1 MSRSPIVVAERIS
14 ILITTVVMVGCERE
28 DPGAVSGTDFA
39 TYAFEAETR
48 VDGYAADLVPIG
60 WIGPSPSDVIAVVQI
75 QDRRV
80 RLFDSLGVEVGAVGQ
95 QGEGPGEFMR
105 PVQAGWLSDDL
116 WVNDVQLDRVTVFS
130 PGLEVIRTIRVPSIA
145 VPRSEDREQLPDFP
159 FVTPFA
165 LYDDEAMLV
174 SSQVASGDERAE
186 SLGISSAYLKINA
199 TGEIQNVVISMAP
212 DRSSVSE
219 PLPNGGYVAATV
231 PFFPSRMRAVAP
243 NGVLVGLLTTEV
255 TGPGGGS
262 FQVHVIDG
270 DGTEVFGRVFP
281 FDGDPIPQAVVDSVI
296 RARSSGGPDP
306 AVGARLMEQARP
318 LIPAVY
324 PPVEGFFLGT
334 DGRVWIGLRA
344 TAEGNPWMVLSP
356 GGDLVATAIAPSGS
370 SLRAASDRRV
380 WAVEQDEF
388 DVESI
393 VQYRIE
399 RID

>member
-1 MSRSPIVVAERIS
+1 MSRSRILVTECVA
-14 ILITTVVMVGCERE
+14 ILITTVVVVGCERE
-28 DPGAVSGTDFA
+28 DPGAVGGTDVA
-39 TYAFEAETR
+39 TYTFEAEAR

-60 WIGPSPSDVIAVVQI
+60 WLGPSPSDVIAVVQI
-75 QDRRV
+75 QARKV
-80 RLFDSLGVEVGAVGQ
+80 RLFDSLGVDVGSVGQ

-105 PVQAGWLSDDL
+105 PVQAGWLGDDL

-130 PGLEVIRTIRVPSIA
+130 PGLEVVRTIRVPSIA

-159 FVTPFA
+159 FVTPYA
-165 LYDDEAMLV
+165 LYDDDAMFV

-186 SLGISSAYLKINA
+186 RLGISSAYLRINA
-199 TGEIQNVVISMAP
+199 TGEIQNLVISMAP
-212 DRSSVSE
+212 ERSSVSE
-219 PLPNGGYVAATV
+219 VLPNGGFIGAVV
-231 PFFPSRMRAVAP
+231 PFFPSRVRAVAP
-243 NGVLVGLLTTEV
+243 NGALVGLLTTEV
-255 TGPGGGS
+255 TGPDGGS
-262 FQVHVIDG
+262 FRVHVIDG
-270 DGTEVFGRVFP
+270 DGSEVFERAFP
-281 FDGDPIPQAVVDSVI
+281 FEGDPIPQGVVDSVI
-296 RARSSGGPDP
+296 LARSSGIPDP
-306 AVGARLMEQARP
+306 AVGARLMEQARS

-344 TAEGNPWMVLSP
+344 APEGNPWMVLSP
-356 GGDLVATAIAPSGS
+356 RGELVATAMAPAGS